1 MNVMPPQQMYKV
13 YVNGVPVFLGTPES
27 VGELGLLPAKDVF
40 TAPYIGKKK
49 QIRQY
54 LDLLDKNKN
63 VRAVALYGEKAE
75 ALWADFCA
83 CFTQLEAAGGYV
95 TDPRGR
101 LLVFYRRNNWDMPKG
116 KIDPGETPEQA
127 ALREVQEETGLKN
140 LTLDSFL
147 AHTWHTYTQKGERI
161 LKRTWWYRMRTAD
174 TDATPQTEEDI
185 EEIQWV
191 DPTTWLATKPVVYAS
206 IREVIQLAVDGG
218 Q

>member
-1 MNVMPPQQMYKV
+1 MPPQQMYKV

-40 TAPYIGKKK
+40 TAPYIGKRK

-63 VRAVALYGEKAE
+63 VRTVALYGDKAE
-75 ALWADFCA
+75 QLWADFCA
-83 CFTQLEAAGGYV
+83 CFSQLEAAGGYV
-95 TDPRGR
+95 ADPQGR
-101 LLVFYRRNNWDMPKG
+101 LLVFFRRNSWDMPKG

-140 LTLDSFL
+140 LTLGAFL
-147 AHTWHTYTQKGERI
+147 THTWHTYTQKGERI
-161 LKRTWWYRMRTAD
+161 LKRTWWYQMTTAD
-174 TDATPQTEEDI
+174 TKVTPQKEEDI

-191 DPTTWLATKPVVYAS
+191 NPAAWLATNPVVYAS
-206 IREVIQLAVDGG
+206 IRDVIQLAVGSK